1 MKNINLLYAS
11 YPVFF
16 QKNVNFSTVLH
27 GKSNCL
33 DALIFFSKWN
43 KTPLFSNVVEADVR
57 KNVKYYQEIFKMH
70 EYSTDEI
77 IKMKTNYP
85 NVYTSLFPM
94 KSGQCY
100 LWSKRSIEKVD
111 GLLRRQW
118 NGYVTN
124 SCFLFSSK
132 VFVSVDGSIFL
143 CEKSSWKFKFGFI
156 SKEGVHL
163 YLNKINGYYKKI
175 FDKHKAQCADC
186 YKIKGCNCCYFA
198 ESESVEGGKC
208 FVSHNRAIDELEEM
222 LNNKI

>member
-1 MKNINLLYAS
+1 MLLIL
-11 YPVFF
+11 FF
-16 QKNVNFSTVLH
+16 SKECEFSTVLH

-43 KTPLFSNVVEADVR
+43 KTPLFSNVVETDVR